1 MAGQLAITRALGDL
15 DLNDEGVICEPDVE
29 EFEVTATTSL
39 LIIASD
45 GLWDVCEDPVKHA

>member
-1 MAGQLAITRALGDL
+1 MRKRVAGQLAITRALGDL

-45 GLWDVCEDPVKHA
+45 GLWDVC